1 MFNDRNLWRAC
12 FWWTDEVLRGHL
24 VPEICHCTRGQ
35 HSLSISVN
43 NLMQGVVI
51 SHSTGGGVWIND
63 WASILSHANFTHS
76 CRYLPWTCVCLR
88 WDKKMTNTVQQKP
101 SSQMAQM
108 QPLYMQASRPLCPN
122 KQTIWYNITLLLISA
137 NHISSD
143 RHVWEKLS
151 TNCQIYSTHAMVPNR
166 DP

>member
-35 HSLSISVN
+35 HSLRISVN

-108 QPLYMQASRPLCPN
+108 QHYICKQADLCAPTNKRFGTTLPCYLSQQIIFPLIDMCGKS
-122 KQTIWYNITLLLISA
+122 
-137 NHISSD
+137 
-143 RHVWEKLS
+143 
-151 TNCQIYSTHAMVPNR
+151 
-166 DP
+166 